1 MKALDIAGTQ
11 TKVSSCMGFVASGAA
26 RDAYRRLLTAS
37 TVGES
42 KGEQRKSPFNRT
54 TQEKVKK

>member
-37 TVGES
+37 TVGQS
-42 KGEQRKSPFNRT
+42 KGEQRKSVFSRT
-54 TQEKVKK
+54 TKEGAEK

>member
-1 MKALDIAGTQ
+1 MKALDTAGTQ
-11 TKVSSCMGFVASGAA
+11 SKISSCMGFMASGAA

-37 TVGES
+37 TVGQS
-42 KGEQRKSPFNRT
+42 KGEQRKSPFSRT

>member
-1 MKALDIAGTQ
+1 
-11 TKVSSCMGFVASGAA
+11 MGFLASGAA

-42 KGEQRKSPFNRT
+42 KGEQRKSPFSSNIK
-54 TQEKVKK
+54 EKVKK

>member
-1 MKALDIAGTQ
+1 MRAIDTAGTQ
-11 TKVSSCMGFVASGAA
+11 SKISSCMGFLASGAA

-42 KGEQRKSPFNRT
+42 KGEQRKSPFSSNIK
-54 TQEKVKK
+54 EKVKK

>member
-1 MKALDIAGTQ
+1 MRAIDTAGTQ
-11 TKVSSCMGFVASGAA
+11 SKVSSCMGFMASGAA

-42 KGEQRKSPFNRT
+42 KGEQRKSPFSKT
-54 TQEKVKK
+54 TTEKVKK

>member
-1 MKALDIAGTQ
+1 MRALDTAGTQ
-11 TKVSSCMGFVASGAA
+11 SKISSCMGFMASGAA

-42 KGEQRKSPFNRT
+42 KGEQRKSPFSKT
-54 TQEKVKK
+54 TKEG